1 MKSMMKGLMVVS
13 VIAMLAGCSTWDG
26 MSKSQKGMVV
36 GTGVGAVAGE
46 AVTDTILGTA
56 GGAAVGAFV
65 GSEIGKNL

>member
-1 MKSMMKGLMVVS
+1 MRSIIKSLIIIS
-13 VIAMLAGCSTWDG
+13 TIALLSGCATWNE
-26 MSKSQKGMVV
+26 MSQSEKGMVV

-65 GSEIGKNL
+65 GDEIGKNL